1 MISEWRNVG
10 NKWSWHENEWT
21 CPVEELGVFT
31 GKLVFRV
38 VLTVR
43 IQLILMVGFRVQAET
58 SHFCKEIQHVFQLLC
73 EEAERKLAFV
83 SQGNLG

>member
-21 CPVEELGVFT
+21 CPVEKLGIFT

-43 IQLILMVGFRVQAET
+43 I
-58 SHFCKEIQHVFQLLC
+58 
-73 EEAERKLAFV
+73 
-83 SQGNLG
+83 